1 MIRTILLWLAA
12 LIQRRLGKG
21 QLSAA
26 RILGAMDI
34 ELLRVDVP
42 EWSGFVFLGQ
52 LTLEQRLQFLNEMQS
67 ILAASKE
74 DPVSSNKRHNELQM
88 LLLVWSLVDAG
99 GGKLFSE
106 SDVESLAKKSPAV
119 ISRLYDHILTFNGF
133 KVEAVE
139 GEAKN

>member
-21 QLSAA
+21 QLNAA
-26 RILGAMDI
+26 RILGSMDI
-34 ELLRVDVP
+34 ELLRIDVP

-88 LLLVWSLVDAG
+88 LLLVWSLVDASG
-99 GGKLFSE
+99 GNLFSE
-106 SDVESLAKKSPAV
+106 GDVESLAKKSPAV
-119 ISRLYDHILTFNGF
+119 IGRLYDHILTFNGF

-139 GEAKN
+139 EEAKN

>member
-12 LIQRRLGKG
+12 LLQRRLSKG
-21 QLSAA
+21 QLNAA

-52 LTLEQRLQFLNEMQS
+52 LTLEQRLQFLNDMQS

-74 DPVSSNKRHNELQM
+74 DPVSSNKRHNDLQM

-99 GGKLFSE
+99 GSKLFSE

-119 ISRLYDHILTFNGF
+119 ISRLYDQILTFNGF

-139 GEAKN
+139 DEAKN